1 MSAAFQLFQS
11 RNKPRATAPAAP
23 APQYDRA
30 SWRVAGWT
38 RRRIGNG
45 TVTRKATLLVVDD
58 EPDVRDVL
66 SEYFA
71 ARGYAIVGAEDAPAA
86 KAAAAAGPVDLALVD
101 VAMPG
106 EDGLSLA
113 AHLRE
118 RHPAMGIIM
127 LTAAGTPI
135 DRAVGLEVGADDYVA
150 KPFHPRELEARVKS
164 VLRRTPIARP
174 AARRDRP
181 VRIGRCT
188 LDPVARQLVDED
200 GRPVPVS
207 ALDLDLLQALVAAPH
222 RPVSRERL
230 LTMHRREWT
239 PLDRSVDLR
248 IMRLRRKIEPDPAR
262 PRFIRTLR
270 NEGYLFVP
278 EGSIQ

>member
-1 MSAAFQLFQS
+1 MSAPFQLFQS
-11 RNKPRATAPAAP
+11 RNKPGARAPAVP
-23 APQYDRA
+23 ARQYDRA
-30 SWRVAGWT
+30 SGHVAAWTSAGWE
-38 RRRIGNG
+38 G
-45 TVTRKATLLVVDD
+45 TVSRKATLLVVDD
-58 EPDVRDVL
+58 EPDVREVL

-71 ARGYAIVGAEDAPAA
+71 ARDYAIVGAEDAQAA
-86 KAAAAAGPVDLALVD
+86 KAATAAGPVDLALLD

-118 RHPAMGIIM
+118 RHPTMGIIM

-164 VLRRTPIARP
+164 VLRRTPTARP
-174 AARRDRP
+174 VAQRHRP

-188 LDPVARQLVDED
+188 LDLAARQLVDED

-207 ALDLDLLQALVAAPH
+207 ALDLDLLQALVDSPN

-230 LTMHRREWT
+230 LTLHRGEWN

-278 EGSIQ
+278 EGTVQ